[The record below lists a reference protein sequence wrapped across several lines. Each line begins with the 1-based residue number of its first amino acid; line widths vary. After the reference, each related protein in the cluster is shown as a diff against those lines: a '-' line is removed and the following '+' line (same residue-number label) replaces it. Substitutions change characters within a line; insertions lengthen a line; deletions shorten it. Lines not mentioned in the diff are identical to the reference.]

1 MIGDEWKFRSYPVR
15 IFLKPSWSTSFGYV
29 SEAIGIA
36 RASQRVVRLET
47 EKISSR
53 NGVPFFLF

>member
-1 MIGDEWKFRSYPVR
+1 MIGDDWKFRSYPVG
-15 IFLKPSWSTSFGYV
+15 IFLKP
-29 SEAIGIA
+29 IGIA

-47 EKISSR
+47 GKISSR